1 MRGVTFDFSDMHLH
15 GSAFYDFLKLRK
27 KRFVDDL
34 GWNLSHNGI
43 VEMDQYDTPLA
54 HYSVVLRDGCVV
66 GGARTMSTTASWG
79 GHTYMI
85 RDALAGKLSDIPP
98 GIIKNEI
105 NSPDV
110 WECTRLVIDD
120 SLTSHADR
128 SKCLGLIVDGLVSV
142 ARREG
147 AHELVSLSPVS
158 LLRALRQLGYSA
170 NRLGDAYSN
179 ASDGRRYAVLAM
191 PAMRGKEHDLSSVF
205 AEMLSR

>member
-34 GWNLSHNGI
+34 GWNLSHNGV

-85 RDALAGKLSDIPP
+85 RDALAGKLADIPP
-98 GIIKNEI
+98 GIIDREI
-105 NSPDV
+105 SSPDV

-120 SLTSHADR
+120 ALTSHADR
-128 SKCLGLIVDGLVSV
+128 SQCLALIVDGLVSV

-158 LLRALRQLGYSA
+158 LLRALRQLGYAATRVGGAYA
-170 NRLGDAYSN
+170 NG
-179 ASDGRRYAVLAM
+179 SDGRRYAVLTM
-191 PAMRGKEHDLSSVF
+191 PAGRGDAPPLSSVF
-205 AEMLSR
+205 AQFLSQ